1 MLRRNLPAL
10 TLLLTL
16 GACGGGA
23 TYDFAAVNPALT
35 VSSGRTVS
43 VSVIDQR
50 PYVVNGEKPPR
61 FAGTAT
67 GRTRETVDVST
78 ASGRPLAEELTDA
91 VVRALGRQSISA
103 SALPLPKGVPEE
115 EALTAFRAQGAER
128 LLAVRM
134 YEWQTNAIT
143 RVTAHW
149 DMEATVYD
157 RSGGILARRATRG
170 TRPIGTTDLR
180 GDSSRIAIGE
190 LSRKLSDLLNKPA
203 ITTALK

>member
-1 MLRRNLPAL
+1 MSRRILPAL

-16 GACGGGA
+16 GACEGGA
-23 TYDFAAVNPALT
+23 TYDFAAVDPALT

-50 PYVVNGEKPPR
+50 PYVVNGEKSPR
-61 FAGTAT
+61 FAGTAS
-67 GRTRETVDVST
+67 GRTRETVDINT
-78 ASGRPLAEELTDA
+78 ASGRPLAEELTD
-91 VVRALGRQSISA
+91 VVTRALGRQGISA
-103 SALPLPKGVPEE
+103 SALPLSKGAPEE
-115 EALTAFRAQGAER
+115 VVLTAFRAQGAER

-134 YEWQTNAIT
+134 YEWQTNANT
-143 RVTAHW
+143 RVTSHW

-190 LSRKLSDLLNKPA
+190 VSRRLSDLLNEPA
-203 ITTALK
+203 ITGALK